1 MTIAATVYV
10 NVSVSKTLSTAVSI
24 TVAVSVS
31 EVLLLNK
38 CVDWEKLHCMCDE
51 TYSKTK
57 RTAPLLCKGCVSGCV
72 HWLMSVYKRRLHKSI
87 YAFGNLELNYTN
99 SNTNTNSCLRRWVFP
114 HFDGFV
120 GSSFDPEQRWS
131 AIETL
136 MTTHC
141 FVKRKMFCELSS
153 GPANF
158 GLARLAW
165 MPPCVRVFTDRR
177 RQRTMREELAF
188 NATHFRPCPC
198 SKYDFN
204 MPYSKLH
211 IYSLFYCPVLVPPR
225 FPLLDALQICA
236 VNCNRKVN

>member
-1 MTIAATVYV
+1 MTIAVTVYV

-24 TVAVSVS
+24 TVAVALS

-57 RTAPLLCKGCVSGCV
+57 LTAPSLCKGCVSGCV
-72 HWLMSVYKRRLHKSI
+72 HWLMSVYMWRLHKSI

-99 SNTNTNSCLRRWVFP
+99 SNTNSCLRRWVFP

-141 FVKRKMFCELSS
+141 FVKRKMFCSCLRV
-153 GPANF
+153 
-158 GLARLAW
+158 RLISVW
-165 MPPCVRVFTDRR
+165 RDLLECPRVCVRVFTDRR

-204 MPYSKLH
+204 MPYGKLY
-211 IYSLFYCPVLVPPR
+211 IWVAPACSTVPFSFLSDSPSGCPANLR
-225 FPLLDALQICA
+225 SEL
-236 VNCNRKVN
+236 